1 LIEAFRMMA
10 EIHRSLWINVVDND
24 MQFQGIVFRRDFKDI
39 LKEWN
44 LHQVHDE
51 IYTVVDDGWIIFG
64 S

>member
-1 LIEAFRMMA
+1 MIEAFRMMA